1 MAFLDFLSSK
11 NKAKIED
18 LQSQLNA
25 VKKHNPSASGTWSN
39 SYVMSYDGEKNQGE
53 MGPIIQYE
61 LFYHG
66 LRLRSWQSYLESDIA
81 KTVLNKFSLWIVDKG
96 LKLQSA
102 PAKNVLTSEGIDID
116 TEKFNEITEARFNVW
131 SKSKHSSHNGM
142 GSLKTIAKEAF
153 KNAKIGGDVL
163 VILRFKK
170 NKLSVQLVD
179 GAHVSSPFAPNK
191 EMNGNKIVDGIEI
204 DKNGKH
210 VAYHI
215 KTSPMKHE
223 RVEAWSKSTGFRTA
237 FLVYGSKYRI
247 DNMRGV
253 PIISTSLET
262 LKKIERYKEA
272 AVGSA
277 EERQKI
283 AYSIEHGMS
292 STGESPLVDSIAA
305 MTNAD
310 APSGL
315 NGIPVDEQGVKLAAA
330 ITATTNKQAFN
341 MPIDSKLNVLESK
354 NEMFFKEFYGT
365 NADIV
370 CSGVGIPPN
379 VAFSIYNDSFSASR
393 AATKD
398 WEHTIDFERDD
409 FQEQF
414 YNPIYQL
421 WLHME
426 ILNQKIQ
433 APGYLVAFNN
443 DDFMV
448 VESYQCA
455 RFTGPKFPHI
465 DPLKEAKAER
475 EKLGAAGAHLP
486 LTTQEAATEQLQEG
500 DSTSNTEQFAK
511 ELNRAEDL
519 EIEIQPKTEEPIVP
533 TEGEDS

>member
-1 MAFLDFLSSK
+1 MNIFGIEIKRTSKQKSS
-11 NKAKIED
+11 A
-18 LQSQLNA
+18 A
-25 VKKHNPSASGTWSN
+25 TTTPSPEANTGYWSN
-39 SYVMSYDGEKNQGE
+39 GYSISFDGEKNQGE
-53 MGPIIQYE
+53 MGPILKYE
-61 LFYHG
+61 LYYHG
-66 LRLRSWQSYLESDIA
+66 LRLRSWQAYLESDIA

-102 PAKNVLTSEGIDID
+102 PAKNVLISEGVTLD
-116 TEKFNEITEARFNVW
+116 TEKFNEVTEARFNVW

-142 GSLKTIAKEAF
+142 GSLKSIAKEAF

-170 NKLSVQLVD
+170 NKLTVQLVD
-179 GAHVSSPFAPNK
+179 GAHVSTPFQPNK
-191 EMNGNKIVDGIEI
+191 AQSGNKIVDGIEI
-204 DKNGKH
+204 NKDGKH
-210 VAYHI
+210 VAYHV
-215 KTSPMKHE
+215 TTGPMKSE
-223 RVEAWSKSTGFRTA
+223 RVDAWSKQTGFRMA

-247 DNMRGV
+247 DNNRGV

-283 AYSIEHGMS
+283 AYAIEHGTT
-292 STGESPLVDSIAA
+292 STGESPMIDKIAA

-310 APSGL
+310 APSGV
-315 NGIPVDEQGVKLAAA
+315 NGQPIDEQGVKLAAA
-330 ITATTNKQAFN
+330 VTASTMKQTFN
-341 MPIDSKLNVLESK
+341 MPLDSKLTMLESK

-370 CSGVGIPPN
+370 CSAVGIPPN

-421 WLHME
+421 WLHIE

-433 APGYLVAFNN
+433 APGYLPAFAQGN
-443 DDFMV
+443 FMV
-448 VESYQCA
+448 VESYQNA

-475 EKLGAAGAHLP
+475 EKLGEAGRHLP
-486 LTTQEAATEQLQEG
+486 LTTQEQATEQLQEG
-500 DSTSNTEQFAK
+500 DSVSNTEQYSKELERAK
-511 ELNRAEDL
+511 EL
-519 EIEIQPKTEEPIVP
+519 EIEPASNGNAEEVIEPE
-533 TEGEDS
+533 EGNS